1 MTQTNPPASP
11 SEASPTSPLAQA
23 TNAAPKSF
31 AALRHKGFRAFFVCM
46 ALGMMADNIEH
57 VISYWVIFEKF
68 ESPVLAGFAVIAHWV
83 PFLFFSIHAG
93 ALADKY
99 DPRRVIQ
106 WGLILFMLVSLAWG
120 YLFYTD
126 TLEMWHAVVLLI
138 IHGFAGV
145 LWGPAAN
152 MLVHDI
158 VGGEQLQ
165 SGVRLSATSRTLGI
179 LMGPAIGGA
188 LLIWVGPAW
197 GMFINAFIYLPYVI
211 WLIKAPYGHAYRKKI
226 GDVDNSVP
234 PPRAITGFSDIIQTF
249 RDVADNRVIVSMTL
263 LAGAASFLVGNA
275 YQPLMPG
282 FANDLGATE
291 ATYFYSALLT
301 ASAAGALTAGVV
313 LEMKSLMPPQAR
325 TAFKQV
331 ILWCCL
337 MGGFAV
343 TSNFYLAM
351 VFLFCAGFL
360 ELSYKSMAQT
370 LVQLRA
376 PAEIRGRVIGL
387 YTSSSLGLITFSG
400 VTVGIGGKYIGIHWS
415 LGLSTL
421 ALLIVTIGLFTYS
434 NIKKRAEVTP

>member
-1 MTQTNPPASP
+1 MILVQRKLP
-11 SEASPTSPLAQA
+11 
-23 TNAAPKSF
+23 
-31 AALRHKGFRAFFVCM
+31 
-46 ALGMMADNIEH
+46 
-57 VISYWVIFEKF
+57 IF
-68 ESPVLAGFAVIAHWV
+68 I
-83 PFLFFSIHAG
+83 
-93 ALADKY
+93 
-99 DPRRVIQ
+99 
-106 WGLILFMLVSLAWG
+106 
-120 YLFYTD
+120 
-126 TLEMWHAVVLLI
+126 
-138 IHGFAGV
+138 
-145 LWGPAAN
+145 
-152 MLVHDI
+152 
-158 VGGEQLQ
+158 
-165 SGVRLSATSRTLGI
+165 
-179 LMGPAIGGA
+179 
-188 LLIWVGPAW
+188 
-197 GMFINAFIYLPYVI
+197 
-211 WLIKAPYGHAYRKKI
+211 
-226 GDVDNSVP
+226 
-234 PPRAITGFSDIIQTF
+234 
-249 RDVADNRVIVSMTL
+249 
-263 LAGAASFLVGNA
+263 
-275 YQPLMPG
+275 
-282 FANDLGATE
+282 
-291 ATYFYSALLT
+291 LT